1 MTDTRQ
7 PAPVVRLH
15 PAGRSKPKR
24 SEPVKLTAQRIARM
38 KPRAKPYDVR
48 DAQTPGLIVRVQP
61 SGSASYYVKARI
73 GSGRGAT
80 SRNVRIG
87 SVDAVP
93 LQTART
99 EALRLLAEMRQGID
113 PTDKSHALTLSQL
126 ISAYDDRLRA
136 RQVVKR
142 ADVVSCLQRNLRRYL
157 NRPALALTRA
167 QIVGVMD
174 AIEAGGH
181 QSDYLR
187 KCASGLLTWAANA
200 GHVPA
205 NVLAG
210 YRRDRETRTQKLNT
224 RPKVTLT
231 TPEEIR
237 GFWVATGKLA
247 NPVHR
252 DLLRFMLLTGQRRSE
267 TACVTRADVVGGVW
281 TIPAAL
287 HKMGEAVRVPLG
299 ASSLALLDA
308 QPQLAGVGL
317 YFPGRHGKRISG
329 FTQILT
335 PLREALGNPGF
346 GFHALRRTYRTG
358 LEELGVPERVAELMI
373 GHARPDLL
381 GRYSEADLWA
391 QRVEAQARWERHVQ
405 EVTQ

>member
-1 MTDTRQ
+1 MTDRQ
-7 PAPVVRLH
+7 PAPVVRL
-15 PAGRSKPKR
+15 KPKPA
-24 SEPVKLTAQRIARM
+24 EPVKLTAQRVAKL

-48 DAQTPGLIVRVQP
+48 DAQTPGLIVRLQP
-61 SGSASYYVKARI
+61 SGSASYYVKGRI
-73 GSGRGAT
+73 GSGRGAIA
-80 SRNVRIG
+80 RNVRIG
-87 SVDAVP
+87 SVGEIP
-93 LQTART
+93 LATART
-99 EALRLLAEMRQGID
+99 EALRLLAEMRAGMD
-113 PTDKSHALTLSQL
+113 PTDKTDSLTLSQL
-126 ISAYDDRLRA
+126 IDAYAERLAQRG
-136 RQVVKR
+136 VVKR
-142 ADVVSCLQRNLRRYL
+142 NDVVSCLQRNLKRYL
-157 NRPALALTRA
+157 NRPAQDLTRT

-174 AIEAGGH
+174 AIEAGGQ

-187 KCASGLLTWAANA
+187 KCLSGLLTWGANA
-200 GHVPA
+200 GYLPA

-231 TPEEIR
+231 TPGEIR

-267 TACVTRADVVGGVW
+267 TAWMTRADISGDVW

-287 HKMGEAVRVPLG
+287 HKMGEAVRVPLST
-299 ASSLALLDA
+299 SSLSLLNA
-308 QPQLAGVGL
+308 QDRLAGIDLV
-317 YFPGRHGKRISG
+317 FPGRHGKRISG

-391 QRVEAQARWERHVQ
+391 QRIEAQALWEGHVQ
-405 EVTQ
+405 EVTS